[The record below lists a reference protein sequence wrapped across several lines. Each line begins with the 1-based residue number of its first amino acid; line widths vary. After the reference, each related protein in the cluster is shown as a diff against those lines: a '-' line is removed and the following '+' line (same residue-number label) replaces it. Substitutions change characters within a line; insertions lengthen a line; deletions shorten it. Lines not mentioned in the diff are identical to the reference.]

1 MMQIVKLN
9 PERKALLVAALRS
22 GEYQQGRGRLY
33 DGIEGGYC
41 CYGVACVLAEAPKQ
55 LRNSGRFYFG
65 DHSTSDG
72 RLCRWDNLPRSISE
86 WLGIPPE
93 SYKDGRIYIPVH
105 DSDPEDLRRCAR
117 IAGEYGYGLVVA
129 LDSLNDALDDDDK
142 PRFPFE
148 RIAALIE
155 ERL

>member
-1 MMQIVKLN
+1 MMKIVKLN

-41 CYGVACVLAEAPKQ
+41 CYGVACKLAEAPLTVVDSQ
-55 LRNSGRFYFG
+55 VGNRRYFG
-65 DHSTSDG
+65 GDDES
-72 RLCRWDNLPRSISE
+72 RWDNLPKSISA

-93 SYKDGRIYIPVH
+93 NYRDGRIYIPVH